1 MEFIESKIFT
11 KKIESL
17 LGLEAYKKIQQE
29 IADNLNLGSEI
40 KKKTYKR
47 RFSAK
52 GHGKRG
58 GCRVI
63 YWHSKDEKFVH
74 MIFVFAKNEQDDL
87 NSVQDKF
94 LEGII
99 NKLEEVYDGR

>member
-17 LGLEAYKKIQQE
+17 FGLEVYKRVQQE
-29 IADNLNLGSEI
+29 IADNLKLGSEI

-58 GCRVI
+58 GCRII
-63 YWHSKDEKFVH
+63 YWHSNDEKFVH

-87 NSVQDKF
+87 TLDQDKF
-94 LEGII
+94 LGTII
-99 NKLEEVYDGR
+99 NKFEEIYDGR